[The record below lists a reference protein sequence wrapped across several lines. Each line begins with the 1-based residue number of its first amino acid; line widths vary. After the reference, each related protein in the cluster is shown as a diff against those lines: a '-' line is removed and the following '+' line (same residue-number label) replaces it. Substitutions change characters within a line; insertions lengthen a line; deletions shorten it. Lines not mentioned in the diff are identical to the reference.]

1 MQSLF
6 RTKDMRHCC
15 LSTQLIVHPLWNRK
29 RHIFRTESSKPANQS
44 RYPSEASSGEQGR
57 GGSNVSINYIIQQ
70 SYQSPTDILH
80 SWGGGLDVTLW
91 LTDHICSQRV
101 DVQNRRRLFS
111 FGSGNEAADW
121 IMMPFL
127 IRLFPLQDIAPPL
140 LLSIIQYLTRGD
152 FLLNSGAMMTMWF
165 LVTL

>member
-1 MQSLF
+1 M
-6 RTKDMRHCC
+6 
-15 LSTQLIVHPLWNRK
+15 
-29 RHIFRTESSKPANQS
+29 
-44 RYPSEASSGEQGR
+44 G
-57 GGSNVSINYIIQQ
+57 
-70 SYQSPTDILH
+70 
-80 SWGGGLDVTLW
+80 GGGLDVTLW

-152 FLLNSGAMMTMWF
+152 FAEFWRNDDYVISCD
-165 LVTL
+165 TLI